1 MTSYGAFVDIGGVD
15 GMVHIS
21 ELSWGHIKSPEEVV
35 KVGDT
40 IEVFVIKF
48 DPEKRKISL
57 GYKTPEMNPWNQFCA
72 KFSVGDVATVKIV
85 KIVDFGAFAEILPGV
100 DGLIHISQVADHR
113 VDKVSDVLSEG
124 QEVEAKII
132 DIDTDRK
139 RISLSIRALL
149 EPAAEKEA
157 EEESAE

>member
-1 MTSYGAFVDIGGVD
+1 MDKSLLPRLILRQAEKYGD
-15 GMVHIS
+15 
-21 ELSWGHIKSPEEVV
+21 
-35 KVGDT
+35 
-40 IEVFVIKF
+40 
-48 DPEKRKISL
+48 
-57 GYKTPEMNPWNQFCA
+57 KTALTYRDYASGTWIPVSWNQFA
-72 KFSVGDVATVKIV
+72 GYVRQVANALIALGVAEQENLGVFSQNKPECLY
-85 KIVDFGAFAEILPGV
+85 VDFGAFAEILPGV